1 MTLFD
6 KLVSA
11 SGLSAVFARASLT
24 RAIARVAA
32 KPETLS
38 ADQLKAALPDVE
50 KVLSLFLAGDELNK
64 RMQAIKGL
72 IRPA

>member
-11 SGLSAVFARASLT
+11 SGLSAVFARASLS

-38 ADQLKAALPDVE
+38 PDQLKAALPDVE

-64 RMQAIKGL
+64 RIQAIKGL